1 MERYKGGCTCG
12 SVRFELEDHPYYVGA
27 CHCST
32 CKKRTGSDYGLSV
45 PTDAENVK
53 TFTGETKTHTRTG
66 DTGNQVHYEFCPNC
80 GTTVRWRVER
90 TGRQVFAA
98 GAFDDMSWMAVHG
111 EMYTDEAAPW
121 GPIGCEISS
130 GGSRDANAR
139 NAMTEKARAA
149 RKG

>member
-80 GTTVRWRVER
+80 GSTLRWGIEAVPSR
-90 TGRQVFAA
+90 AILA
-98 GAFDDMSWMAVHG
+98 GGNFDDLSQLSVAG
-111 EMYTDEAAPW
+111 EMYVETSVDWARL
-121 GPIGCEISS
+121 GCDLTQVGEP
-130 GGSRDANAR
+130 N
-139 NAMTEKARAA
+139 NEFRAA
-149 RKG
+149 LMETSKRLR